1 MKRVLLSVLVVLV
14 VGIFLLGIRYE
25 LKKQAQKRR
34 EATYQSELHS
44 YSLVLKPGMKRKEIE
59 DYLRAKNADFSQMC
73 CVDTSDS
80 ARRHS
85 WDDLVKIGEEEHPWF
100 CSEHFVYVAF
110 RFVDHVQVETG
121 YSFKDD
127 DSDTL
132 RTVSIFH
139 QLGGC
144 L

>member
-1 MKRVLLSVLVVLV
+1 MKQWLRPVLVVV
-14 VGIFLLGIRYE
+14 VAGLFLLGIRYE

-34 EATYQSELHS
+34 EATYQSELRS
-44 YSLVLKPGMKRKEIE
+44 YSQALKPGTKRKEVE
-59 DYLRAKNADFSQMC
+59 DYLRSKNPDFSQMC
-73 CVDTSDS
+73 CVEPSDS
-80 ARRHS
+80 AKRHT

-110 RFVDHVQVETG
+110 RFADHVQIENG

-132 RTVSIFH
+132 KTLSIFH
-139 QLGGC
+139 QFGGC